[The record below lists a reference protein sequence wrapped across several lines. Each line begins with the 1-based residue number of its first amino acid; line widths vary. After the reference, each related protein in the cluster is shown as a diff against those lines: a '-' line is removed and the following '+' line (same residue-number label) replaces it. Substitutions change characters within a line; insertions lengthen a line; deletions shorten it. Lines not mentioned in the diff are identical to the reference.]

1 MGYNL
6 ATTLWD
12 MGKFV
17 ILHACILGN
26 VTIAEPEVSEEL
38 VETNYFVV

>member
-12 MGKFV
+12 MVKNV
-17 ILHACILGN
+17 IHHACILGN
-26 VTIAEPEVSEEL
+26 VTIAGQEVL
-38 VETNYFVV
+38 VEHVATN